1 MELYTLTKKHNA
13 LSNKVVAMNILA
25 DSEEQARQLAC
36 NEDNGSCLWLTG
48 HVTVMSRPLSGSSP
62 VVDFDF
68 QSEEPVL
75 APQAPSVISV
85 KRLFQC

>member
-13 LSNKVVAMNILA
+13 LPNKVVAMNVLA

-36 NEDNGSCLWLTG
+36 NEDNGSYQWLTS
-48 HVTVMSRPLSGSSP
+48 HVSVRSRPLLGSSP

-75 APQAPSVISV
+75 AAKAPSVISV